1 MMHGQPLKAVVGL
14 FGDVMP
20 ERKTDAAG
28 SRPVD
33 RNDAERI
40 ALEAAV
46 AEARS
51 DPRAAIPHEQIS
63 REILENIA
71 HAERR
76 LADIRSRRKAS

>member
-1 MMHGQPLKAVVGL
+1 
-14 FGDVMP
+14 MP
-20 ERKTDAAG
+20 ERKTDAVG
-28 SRPVD
+28 SHPVD
-33 RNDAERI
+33 RDDAERI

-51 DPRAAIPHEQIS
+51 DPRASIPHEQIR

-71 HAERR
+71 RAEQR